1 MKKGETR
8 SYFITKEN
16 IDKTGEFITG
26 LSVNIVSG
34 IPKKKGMSPVKYA
47 KEFIQSAAASRK
59 VAKEPWSTDMGPFK
73 AFGIVLLNR
82 DLRRGD
88 FVTYNLAIGNEAT
101 GTFYLIIFEGP
112 ASSWETAWK
121 IGEPI
126 LQRFLIDSDV

>member
-1 MKKGETR
+1 MIRKSLGAFIFLVISCSVYALVTKLPAPPVGYSWAVFEETKSAFLKPDGWFIKKMKKGETR

-59 VAKEPWSTDMGPFK
+59 VA
-73 AFGIVLLNR
+73 
-82 DLRRGD
+82 
-88 FVTYNLAIGNEAT
+88 
-101 GTFYLIIFEGP
+101 
-112 ASSWETAWK
+112 
-121 IGEPI
+121 
-126 LQRFLIDSDV
+126 